1 MRVLGM
7 RPGISI
13 TLKRRDRSRLEA
25 IVGDRN
31 APQKQVWRAA
41 IVLLSA
47 DGLGSVE
54 IMYATISSPG
64 DSKRATFSPDT
75 ASIPCG
81 EERPRPAERALQ
93 QFQPRR
99 DGQPGM
105 GRGGMRTGG
114 GEGTPPQQ

>member
-47 DGLGSVE
+47 DGLGSVDSLLRDKTRPSRVKPLGQE
-54 IMYATISSPG
+54 VIDKVVALTATEPPHE
-64 DSKRATFSPDT
+64 ATHWTGLAMAT
-75 ASIPCG
+75 A
-81 EERPRPAERALQ
+81 
-93 QFQPRR
+93 
-99 DGQPGM
+99 
-105 GRGGMRTGG
+105 
-114 GEGTPPQQ
+114 